1 MTMTYQPYLIH
12 LRCSV
17 SKFKKAKLSGQ
28 EISLAATR
36 AADAQVRLGSVVEHQ
51 HQGSADT
58 AERVGNE
65 PLVQASSNALLRGDL
80 LQAISGALVDVLL
93 NWLLCLHLETPA
105 DSVEGIAD
113 ASAHDDGCLCRRKR
127 GGEAHHAGVVLPRV
141 EAHDGVE
148 GTELE
153 ATVRD
158 DSSEGHAET
167 SVEGKETLGACSR
180 LLQAIEQTVEGLLSG
195 ANIRSKARSGV
206 VQRIHDRQT
215 ACCCQTTR
223 RHVHSEEHA
232 EILLRAVLWEH
243 FLDRILEGQ
252 IEGLRRKIPDA
263 IREVASPEGRGALL
277 AINSREA
284 IPDARVARHLSAPDL
299 RIGILG
305 LNNQLDSLD
314 GRGERLRNGT
324 RNTSEEEI
332 GGPIFERQLLLRHGV
347 NTVTPLQQLRF
358 VSPAL

>member
-1 MTMTYQPYLIH
+1 MAD
-12 LRCSV
+12 
-17 SKFKKAKLSGQ
+17 KKKTKLSGQ

-36 AADAQVRLGSVVEHQ
+36 AAYAQVRLGSVVEYQ

-65 PLVQASSNALLRGDL
+65 PLVEAGGNALLRGDL
-80 LQAISGALVDVLL
+80 LQAISSALVDVLL

-105 DSVEGIAD
+105 DSVKGIAD
-113 ASAHDDGCLCRRKR
+113 TSAHDDGCLCRRKR
-127 GGEAHHAGVVLPRV
+127 GGEAHHTGVVLPRV

-167 SVEGKETLGACSR
+167 SVEGKEALGASSR
-180 LLQAIEQTVEGLLSG
+180 LLQAIEQTVKGLLSG
-195 ANIRSKARSGV
+195 ANIRSEARSGI

-223 RHVHSEEHA
+223 SHVHSEEHA
-232 EILLRAVLWEH
+232 EILLRAVPREH
-243 FLDRILEGQ
+243 FLDRILDGQ
-252 IEGLRRKIPDA
+252 IEGLRGEIPDA

-277 AINSREA
+277 AVNARET
-284 IPDARVARHLSAPDL
+284 IPDAGVARHLSAPDL
-299 RIGILG
+299 RIGILS
-305 LNNQLDSLD
+305 LNHQLDSLD

-332 GGPIFERQLLLRHGV
+332 SGPIFERQLLLRHAV
-347 NTVTPLQQLRF
+347 NRATYSDKCGRSRTDLEL
-358 VSPAL
+358 

>member
-1 MTMTYQPYLIH
+1 MTYQPYLIH

-58 AERVGNE
+58 PERVGNE

-93 NWLLCLHLETPA
+93 NWLHCLHLETPA
-105 DSVEGIAD
+105 DGIEGIAD
-113 ASAHDDGCLCRRKR
+113 TSAHNDGGLCRRKR
-127 GGEAHHAGVVLPRV
+127 GGEAQQASVVLPRV

-167 SVEGKETLGACSR
+167 SVEGKEALGASSR
-180 LLQAIEQTVEGLLSG
+180 LFEAIEQTVEGLLSR

-232 EILLRAVLWEH
+232 EILLRAVLREH
-243 FLDRILEGQ
+243 FIDR
-252 IEGLRRKIPDA
+252 

-277 AINSREA
+277 AVNARET
-284 IPDARVARHLSAPDL
+284 IPDAGVARHLSASDL

-305 LNNQLDSLD
+305 LNHQLDALD

-332 GGPIFERQLLLRHGV
+332 SGPIFERQLLLRHAV
-347 NTVTPLQQLRF
+347 
-358 VSPAL
+358 